1 MFPSVAEAVSVSRS
15 CESFVRTVLSSCLDI
30 GPVWSIG
37 HQPGE
42 DENEC
47 GGLRLLAFGSDAV
60 LERLRRS
67 DRLHRPDIEF
77 LVVVDGDRFVA
88 AWGEALWSGSLSRW
102 AWRQTGPREAHYDES
117 RWVHP
122 NVESGMVVRV
132 RRRAVLV
139 WPEPA

>member
-1 MFPSVAEAVSVSRS
+1 MSPSVAEAVAVSQS

-37 HQPGE
+37 HQPGQ
-42 DENEC
+42 DENLC
-47 GGLRLLAFGSDAV
+47 GGLQLLAFGNAAV

-102 AWRQTGPREAHYDES
+102 AWRQTAPREAH
-117 RWVHP
+117 

>member
-1 MFPSVAEAVSVSRS
+1 MSPSVAEAVAVSQS

-37 HQPGE
+37 HQPG
-42 DENEC
+42 DEETPC
-47 GGLRLLAFGSDAV
+47 GDLRLLAFGNEAV
-60 LERLRRS
+60 LQQLRRS

-88 AWGEALWSGSLSRW
+88 AWGEALWSGSLARW
-102 AWRQTGPREAHYDES
+102 AWRQTAPREAHYDES
-117 RWVHP
+117 RWVQP
-122 NVESGMVVRV
+122 NIESGMVVRV

-139 WPEPA
+139 WPEPE